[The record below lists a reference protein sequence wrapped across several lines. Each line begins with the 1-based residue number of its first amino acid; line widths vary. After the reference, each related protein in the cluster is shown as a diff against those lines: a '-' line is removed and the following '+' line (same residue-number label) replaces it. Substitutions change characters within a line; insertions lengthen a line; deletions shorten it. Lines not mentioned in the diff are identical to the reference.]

1 MRVLLLTLFVAAV
14 TAVPIPE
21 DSGSDAVEMI
31 VNGLPEGAA
40 LDVSEIVDIKLNE
53 HADGEIVAAT
63 NLLHPYTAVGIAEA
77 TAAAADAAAAVPSEV
92 NVVDSSE
99 PLISSPE
106 SVVLPSPA
114 VPEVVPESVV
124 LPSPALPEVIVPEPV
139 VMPAP
144 ATPEVVPEPVVLPSP
159 AVPEVVPEPIV
170 LPAPAVPE
178 VVIPE
183 PVVVIPEPVVLP
195 SPVKPEVVDHEQ
207 LPVPI
212 PQVSADLFNDGLVQV
227 QYNGPEPGMLA
238 TVQSWFNMIIN
249 YFNDSSDSINSA
261 HF

>member
-1 MRVLLLTLFVAAV
+1 MRVLLLALFVAAV

-40 LDVSEIVDIKLNE
+40 LEVSEIVDIKLNE
-53 HADGEIVAAT
+53 HADGEVVAAT

-77 TAAAADAAAAVPSEV
+77 TAAAAAAAPSEV

-114 VPEVVPESVV
+114 LPEVVPESVV

-183 PVVVIPEPVVLP
+183 PV
-195 SPVKPEVVDHEQ
+195 KPEVVDHEQ